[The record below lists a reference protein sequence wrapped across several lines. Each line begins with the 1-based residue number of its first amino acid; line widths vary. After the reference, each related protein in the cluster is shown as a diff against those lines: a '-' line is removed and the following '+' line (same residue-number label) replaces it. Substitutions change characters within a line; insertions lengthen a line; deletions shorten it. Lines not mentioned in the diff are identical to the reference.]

1 MLDGAGYGIIEDCG
15 GTGGLEDIA
24 EAFKKGSG
32 EMYDTYSQWLGVEE
46 LDLATF
52 DLEDMNFRLKK
63 VPRIYSDAYELNLQ
77 PSDYSMRILTREYL
91 K

>member
-1 MLDGAGYGIIEDCG
+1 
-15 GTGGLEDIA
+15 
-24 EAFKKGSG
+24 
-32 EMYDTYSQWLGVEE
+32 MYDTYSQWLGVEE